1 MIKILANLRHGALI
15 AVLSLFAASIFMLYL
30 GALKVYKAI
39 IGYITNTGNI
49 ILEGTTAEKVIT
61 HVSQADAAIGR
72 IIESIDAFLIAL
84 VLMYTGYGILA
95 IFCDNDGYYAKQLPA
110 AIVPKNI
117 GQLKETIV
125 QLILVILLVL
135 FMRNIWFALNDLNWE
150 LLVLPISVA
159 LIALTLKLANLS
171 KGHD

>member
-1 MIKILANLRHGALI
+1 MNNVLANLRHGALV
-15 AVLSLFAASIFMLYL
+15 AVLSLFVASIFMLYI
-30 GALKVYKAI
+30 GTLKVYKAI
-39 IGYITNTGNI
+39 VGYINNTGNI
-49 ILEGTTAEKVIT
+49 IFEGTAAEKVIT
-61 HVSQADAAIGR
+61 HVTQADAAVGR

-95 IFCDNDGYYAKQLPA
+95 LFCDKDGYYTKKIPIG
-110 AIVPKNI
+110 IVPKNI

-135 FMRNIWFALNDLNWE
+135 FMRNIWLNLNNLNWE
-150 LLVLPISVA
+150 LLILTISVA
-159 LIALTLKLANLS
+159 LIALALKLANLS